1 MRIYDINAYKVALTG
16 NNKEKRG
23 EDNMST
29 EKRLMAIKDLQ
40 EYLGIPRDRVYQIVK
55 NSDIPSVKI
64 GRSYYVYI
72 DNLNKWLSEKK
83 KKKID

>member
-1 MRIYDINAYKVALTG
+1 
-16 NNKEKRG
+16 
-23 EDNMST
+23 MST

-83 KKKID
+83 EEKD

>member
-1 MRIYDINAYKVALTG
+1 MRK
-16 NNKEKRG
+16 G

>member
-1 MRIYDINAYKVALTG
+1 
-16 NNKEKRG
+16 
-23 EDNMST
+23 MST

-40 EYLGIPRDRVYQIVK
+40 EYLGIPRERVYQIVK

>member
-1 MRIYDINAYKVALTG
+1 
-16 NNKEKRG
+16 
-23 EDNMST
+23 MST

>member
-1 MRIYDINAYKVALTG
+1 
-16 NNKEKRG
+16 
-23 EDNMST
+23 MST
-29 EKRLMAIKDLQ
+29 DKRLMAIKDLQ

>member
-1 MRIYDINAYKVALTG
+1 
-16 NNKEKRG
+16 
-23 EDNMST
+23 
-29 EKRLMAIKDLQ
+29 MAIKDLQ

>member
-1 MRIYDINAYKVALTG
+1 
-16 NNKEKRG
+16 
-23 EDNMST
+23 MST

-72 DNLNKWLSEKK
+72 DNLNKWLSEKPVNLLK
-83 KKKID
+83 LIISSLNKSTNLIASL